1 MSRFLHAFAIA
12 LIWLCAVF
20 TGGVTAQN
28 APQETPDYK
37 TWEQLADLT
46 EKAIDT
52 GASTNEQFEV
62 LRQSVVNFRAR
73 FATVQSA
80 NEPRISALKRQIEAL
95 GPVPEAGEEAAEIA
109 TRRAELEG
117 QLQELQAPVQ
127 VALAAFQRADAIVGE
142 IDSIIRDRQTKRLL
156 SLGASP
162 VNPSNWPIALKELEH
177 TFSNLSAEISLHKDP
192 ERRRVLRENAP
203 LVLFLLT
210 ISLIFIFRGRA
221 WAGFALSR
229 LRAMGG
235 RGSGVWRFL
244 VSLFRIIIP
253 LIGVA
258 IFAHA
263 LRVTGLA
270 GERINLIL
278 DALPVWAAFLLG
290 FRWLAERLF
299 SRDPDDALILL
310 TPEKRA
316 QARFLLLLL
325 SVFLVVRGIIR
336 LLLEFDSMQPE
347 GEAVLAFPI
356 MVLIGVTLACIGQ
369 LMRGYVA
376 SDGTEEEDT
385 PRGTSM
391 VRAIK
396 TMGTGLIA
404 ISVIAPL
411 MAAVGYSEAGN
422 ALLYPAVSTMLVLGG
437 VAVLNRFAADVYGL
451 VTGMGVQARDA
462 LFPIFVGFFLLLASL
477 PILALAWGARVA
489 DLTELWSR
497 FTLGFAIGDTR
508 ISPGDFLTLVI
519 IFAVGYGLTRLL
531 QNTLRVSVLPKT
543 QIDIGGQNAIVSGL
557 GYFGIFLAG
566 LLAVTGAGLDLSSLA
581 IVAGALSVGIG
592 FGLQT
597 VVSNFVSGIILLIE
611 RPISEGDWIEVG
623 GQMGYVRDISV
634 RSTRIETFDRTDV
647 IVPNADLVSGTVTNY
662 TRGNKVGRLIVSV
675 GVAYGTD
682 TRRVEAILKEIVEE
696 QPMVL
701 RNPAPMILFNNFGAD
716 ALEFE
721 LRMILRD
728 VNWIMNVKNDINHAI
743 AKRFSE
749 ENIEIPF
756 AQRDVW
762 LRNAEVLKDPVSR

>member
-1 MSRFLHAFAIA
+1 MNRLLRAFAIL
-12 LIWLCAVF
+12 LIGFCIVF
-20 TGGVTAQN
+20 NDGAFAQN
-28 APQETPDYK
+28 PPNEALDY
-37 TWEQLADLT
+37 TAWEQLASLT
-46 EKAIDT
+46 ETAIDKNV
-52 GASTNEQFEV
+52 STNEQFEV
-62 LRQSVVNFRAR
+62 LRQGVSNFRAR
-73 FATVQSA
+73 FADARSA
-80 NEPRISALKRQIEAL
+80 NESRITALNRQIDAL
-95 GPVPEAGEEAAEIA
+95 GAEPDS
-109 TRRAELEG
+109 G
-117 QLQELQAPVQ
+117 QELPEVAARRSELNSQLAAVQGPVQ
-127 VALAAFQRADAIVGE
+127 VATEAFRRA
-142 IDSIIRDRQTKRLL
+142 DSIIEEIDGIIRERQTRRLL

-162 VNPSNWPIALKELEH
+162 VNPSNWPIALRELEH
-177 TFSNLSAEISLHKDP
+177 TFSNLRDEVSLHKDP
-192 ERRRVLRENAP
+192 ERRQVLRENAP
-203 LVLFLLT
+203 LVVFLLV
-210 ISLIFIFRGRA
+210 ISLTFILRGRA
-221 WAGFALSR
+221 WAGFALTR

-270 GERINLIL
+270 GDRINQIL
-278 DALPVWAAFLLG
+278 DALPIWAVFLLG

-310 TPEKRA
+310 SDPKRA
-316 QARFLLLLL
+316 QARFFMLIL
-325 SVFLVVRGIIR
+325 SVFMVMRDIVR
-336 LLLEFDSMQPE
+336 LLLEFDSMQPKA
-347 GEAVLAFPI
+347 EAVIAFPI
-356 MVLIGVTLACIGQ
+356 MVLVAFALACIGQ
-369 LMRGYVA
+369 LLRGHKAPEAAEEGEVA
-376 SDGTEEEDT
+376 
-385 PRGTSM
+385 RGTSIA
-391 VRAIK
+391 RFDR
-396 TMGTGLIA
+396 TMGTILIG
-404 ISVIAPL
+404 ISFIAPF
-411 MAAVGYSEAGN
+411 MAAIGYSEAGN
-422 ALLYPAVSTMLVLGG
+422 ALLYPAVMTILVLG
-437 VAVLNRFAADVYGL
+437 VVVTLNRFVADVYGL
-451 VTGMGVQARDA
+451 VTGMGVQAREA
-462 LFPIFVGFFLLLASL
+462 LFPIFTGFFLLLASL
-477 PILALAWGARVA
+477 PLLALVWGARVA

-508 ISPGDFLTLVI
+508 ISPSDFLTLVI

-531 QNTLRVSVLPKT
+531 QNTLRVNVLPKT
-543 QIDIGGQNAIVSGL
+543 KIDIGGQNAIVSGL
-557 GYFGIFLAG
+557 GYIGIFLAG
-566 LLAVTGAGLDLSSLA
+566 ILAVTGAGLDLSSLA

-597 VVSNFVSGIILLIE
+597 IVSNFVSGIILLIE

-682 TRRVEAILKEIVEE
+682 TRRVEGILKEIVDD

-701 RNPAPMILFNNFGAD
+701 RTPPPMILFNNFGAD
-716 ALEFE
+716 SLEFE

-743 AKRFSE
+743 AERFAKE
-749 ENIEIPF
+749 DIEIPF

-762 LRNAEVLKDPVSR
+762 LRNAEVLKETPS